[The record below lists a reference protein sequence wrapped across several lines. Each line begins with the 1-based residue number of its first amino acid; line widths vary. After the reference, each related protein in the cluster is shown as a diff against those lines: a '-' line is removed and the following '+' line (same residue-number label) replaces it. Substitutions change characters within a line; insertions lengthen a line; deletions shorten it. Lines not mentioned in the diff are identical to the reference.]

1 MARNRYSAF
10 VYLFL
15 VFASG
20 ILVGAVSHRL
30 YVTSSVVSA
39 NATVPR
45 TMDEVRKKYLAEM
58 RAKVGVND
66 SQIATVNQILD
77 DTKRKF
83 DDLHKKEKPLRDA
96 IQQEQIDAVSAL
108 LTPPQKIA
116 YDNWRAER
124 ARLQAEA
131 QKKKDQQNQSGK

>member
-1 MARNRYSAF
+1 MPQKRYSALL
-10 VYLFL
+10 YLVL

-20 ILVGAVSHRL
+20 ILVGVVSHRL
-30 YVTSSVVSA
+30 YVTSTVVSA
-39 NATVPR
+39 TAAPR

-66 SQIATVNQILD
+66 SQLASVNRILD
-77 DTKRKF
+77 QTKSKF

-96 IQQEQIDAVSAL
+96 IQQEQIDSISAL
-108 LTPPQKIA
+108 LTPDQKIA
-116 YDNWRAER
+116 YDSWRAER

-131 QKKKDQQNQSGK
+131 QKKRDQKK